1 MTWQLL
7 CAANGRR
14 SAVALC
20 FGLLVACTNSNT
32 SNDAGQTAA
41 PSAVPPAAAA
51 QQNPA
56 AATAESI
63 AAGRTL
69 YAQNCVYCHGDTGKG
84 DGPAAVSL
92 TVRPSDLSDPAL
104 GKLSDGALFWKISEG
119 HSPMPAHQRLL
130 SSEDRWTIANYLRTL
145 SPQS

>member
-1 MTWQLL
+1 MTGQLIR
-7 CAANGRR
+7 AANGRR

-41 PSAVPPAAAA
+41 PSVPPAAAA
-51 QQNPA
+51 QHNPVPA
-56 AATAESI
+56 SAESV

-92 TVRPSDLSDPAL
+92 TVRPTDLTNPAS
-104 GKLSDGALFWKISEG
+104 GELSDGALFWKISEG

-130 SSEDRWTIANYLRTL
+130 SSDDRWTIVNYLRTL